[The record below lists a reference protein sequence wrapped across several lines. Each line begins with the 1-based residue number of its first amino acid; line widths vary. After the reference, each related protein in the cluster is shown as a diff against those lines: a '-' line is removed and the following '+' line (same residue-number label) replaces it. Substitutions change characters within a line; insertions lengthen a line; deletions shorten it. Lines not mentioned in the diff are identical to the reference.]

1 MNIINHEILIQFQN
15 KINYHFNNIE
25 LLIEALSH
33 PSLKQVRDNNWHKD
47 YERLEFLGDTI
58 LNFIVTEILFHHFPS
73 YDEGK
78 LAKARSSLV
87 CKDTL
92 YHIGKSLE
100 IESVIIMTYG
110 EETSGGRS
118 NKNNIENAIESIIA
132 AIYLDG
138 GIDQVRLFISNL
150 WMDLITTTRERIT
163 DPKSALQEWSQSK
176 SMEIPHYEVMSRIG
190 ESHSPVFTVKV
201 SIDNLEPEYGEGKS
215 IKEAQKSAAFKL
227 LSRVTS

>member
-1 MNIINHEILIQFQN
+1 MNIINHEILHKFQN
-15 KINYHFNNIE
+15 KINYSFNNID

-33 PSLKQVRDNNWHKD
+33 PSLKQIHDQILHKD

-58 LNFIVTEILFHHFPS
+58 LNFIVTELLFHKFPS

-78 LAKARSSLV
+78 LAKARASLV

-92 YHIGKSLE
+92 YNIGKGLE
-100 IESVIIMTYG
+100 IESAIIMTHG

-138 GIDQVRLFISNL
+138 GIDQVRIFISNL
-150 WMDLITTTRERIT
+150 WENLIKEDGARIA

-176 SMEIPHYEVMSRIG
+176 SMNIPNYEIVSRIG

-201 SIDNLEPEYGEGKS
+201 SIENLAPEYGEGKS
-215 IKEAQKSAAFKL
+215 IKEAQKTAALKL
-227 LSRVTS
+227 FLRIVS